1 MLLHLF
7 LTTLQIFI
15 RKQITIM
22 IDEDYIKMMCPYKIY
37 KVGGKY
43 LQYWIDT
50 GETVDITETE
60 EIQRAV
66 LCASI

>member
-1 MLLHLF
+1 
-7 LTTLQIFI
+7 
-15 RKQITIM
+15 M

-37 KVGGKY
+37 KVGGRY
-43 LQYWIDT
+43 LQYWVDT

-60 EIQRAV
+60 DIQRAV